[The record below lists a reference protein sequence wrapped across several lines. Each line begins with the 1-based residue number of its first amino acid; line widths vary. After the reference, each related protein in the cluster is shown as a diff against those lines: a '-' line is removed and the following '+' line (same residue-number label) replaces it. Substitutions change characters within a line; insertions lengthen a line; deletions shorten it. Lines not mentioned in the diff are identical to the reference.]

1 MLTRIG
7 EIVAAAII
15 IGLPVWGSFGFHGLT
30 GHALRF

>member
-7 EIVAAAII
+7 EIVATAII
-15 IGLPVWGSFGFHGLT
+15 IGLPIWGSWGFHAVT